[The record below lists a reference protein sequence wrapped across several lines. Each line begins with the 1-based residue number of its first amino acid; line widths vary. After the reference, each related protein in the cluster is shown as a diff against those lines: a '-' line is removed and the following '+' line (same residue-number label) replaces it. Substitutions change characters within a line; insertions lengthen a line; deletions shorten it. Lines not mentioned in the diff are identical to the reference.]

1 MDYTKRSDSTEEAA
15 LIIGLGGT
23 GTDAVI
29 RLKRRIYG
37 QLNLGEKDE
46 RTPESFNVKYL
57 IIDSNSSKIKDQ
69 WRTAAA
75 IDEKE
80 EFFFI
85 RGNDKIRNLCNE
97 EYIKSRQEF
106 YWLNYGYFSYDGN
119 DRRWWSNNGIRQ
131 LGRYLL
137 VSSAERIYEKI
148 KADIQSLLKENR
160 NRDLTVHICTG
171 LSGATGSG
179 IFLDV
184 CYLVRLA
191 LQEMKKEDAVV
202 CGYFFMPDVN
212 ISMPE
217 IKMSSLLTEYIKVNG
232 YTALQELDYCMNFS
246 NNMDSF
252 RMDYGFK
259 KIDFGMKPVDL
270 CWLVSATDAS
280 GKLLKDGYMHAISSV
295 CSFIDRFLMKTRN
308 TDRECVK
315 EDEIWSLQKLMTVL
329 NAADAE
335 VELRHGA
342 NINYRIFGIDEEP
355 LLWKN
360 PLYTQTITKYNMKAI
375 AREAADGC
383 EMMGCSSIVHIYSGV
398 SLHAYQELWDWERA
412 YESDRKPCR
421 HLYERGSENW
431 NLKLPSPIP
440 ASFRGDK
447 T

>member
-1 MDYTKRSDSTEEAA
+1 
-15 LIIGLGGT
+15 
-23 GTDAVI
+23 
-29 RLKRRIYG
+29 
-37 QLNLGEKDE
+37 
-46 RTPESFNVKYL
+46 
-57 IIDSNSSKIKDQ
+57 
-69 WRTAAA
+69 
-75 IDEKE
+75 
-80 EFFFI
+80 
-85 RGNDKIRNLCNE
+85 
-97 EYIKSRQEF
+97 
-106 YWLNYGYFSYDGN
+106 
-119 DRRWWSNNGIRQ
+119 
-131 LGRYLL
+131 
-137 VSSAERIYEKI
+137 
-148 KADIQSLLKENR
+148 
-160 NRDLTVHICTG
+160 
-171 LSGATGSG
+171 
-179 IFLDV
+179 
-184 CYLVRLA
+184 
-191 LQEMKKEDAVV
+191 
-202 CGYFFMPDVN
+202 
-212 ISMPE
+212 
-217 IKMSSLLTEYIKVNG
+217 
-232 YTALQELDYCMNFS
+232 
-246 NNMDSF
+246 MDSF